1 MNDQTGMS
9 MAYLSR
15 RLYQLA
21 LTVADAKWVRSFST
35 PTGELLA
42 VGITAPTLGV
52 LAAWLG
58 SALALPLGWSL
69 ALATIL
75 ALAVVTPF
83 MLRAML
89 FSTPT
94 ETDDT
99 RSTAPT
105 SLAPGAPRF
114 SGTPDSEGWFG
125 QMENS
130 TSLNDLSVS
139 QLELISELL
148 ASYQEGGDLTQPEW
162 AEVQAAL
169 DIVDNRLEEL

>member
-9 MAYLSR
+9 MAYLSQ

-35 PTGELLA
+35 PNGELLA

-58 SALALPLGWSL
+58 SALALPLGLSL

-94 ETDDT
+94 ATDDT

-105 SLAPGAPRF
+105 SPVLGAPKF
-114 SGTPDSEGWFG
+114 SGTPDYEGWSG
-125 QMENS
+125 PMENS
-130 TSLNDLSVS
+130 TSLSDLTTS